1 MRYTQWL
8 FLLISLLAVGG
19 RTSTV
24 WANEAPNTQAA
35 LPITAQQ
42 ATNDATNVYYQ
53 FNYTGAFTYFRVY
66 IDTDQNVATGFQT
79 NSIGANYL
87 LENNNLYAYTGAGTN
102 WSWRL
107 IKAVAYT
114 NAGGLAKWTV
124 VRADIGESATPN
136 QADLIFQVEAPLAST
151 AKLTQIYSGVT
162 PPTVTPTRTPST
174 TPTRTPSATPT
185 RTPTATTTP
194 TPTPTP
200 TVATKTVTYS
210 GTTALFGNPERGF
223 YRYFESRGTAPVT
236 WAVADFQN
244 TNAVSW
250 LSAAEEATLTQAY
263 CIFYLDSFLKSN
275 ISATFLTHIQAN
287 LANVRAAGRKCILRF
302 AYTDN
307 STDANNNGIPD
318 LLENPQLDTEPDL
331 PQLLAHIDQL
341 TPILQAN
348 ADVIAVLQAGFIGL
362 WGEWYY
368 TDHFVDTPTQPDVV
382 SATQYERR
390 KTVVQK
396 LLSVLPA
403 TRMVAVRTPLLKQK
417 MFNRTTPITAA
428 EAYQNTAV
436 ARIGFH
442 NDAFLNA
449 YGDGGTFQ
457 SNADRTFLQSESVY
471 LSMGGEI
478 NEPET
483 GAPARTCA
491 ATLSEM
497 ALYHWSYI
505 NTDYYIPVLQSWQT
519 NGCIHNVNTIAGS
532 ILDRLGYRF
541 VLKQGIYPTTARP
554 GGALTVRIDLVNEG
568 FAAPYNPRDV
578 YLVLQK
584 VGATTLFK
592 AKLPD
597 DPRLWLAN
605 GQSYTIN
612 RTINL
617 PTTLA
622 TGQYT
627 LALQLS
633 DPAST
638 LSSRPE
644 YAIRFA
650 NANLW
655 NAALGMNNL
664 LHTLNVVNTT
674 TAAADVAS
682 AEGLEFV
689 EVAAPQADL
698 VTNSPPIATHN
709 LFLPLVL
716 R

>member
-1 MRYTQWL
+1 MITFRCTKLLGLL
-8 FLLISLLAVGG
+8 FVIIGFGWGLSGALAN
-19 RTSTV
+19 
-24 WANEAPNTQAA
+24 AAPHAFNGQAT
-35 LPITAQQ
+35 LPITTPQV
-42 ATNDATNVYYQ
+42 TNDASNVYYQ

-66 IDTDQNVATGFQT
+66 IDTDQSITTGFQA
-79 NSIGANYL
+79 NGIGANYL
-87 LENNNLYAYTGAGTN
+87 LENNNLYANTGTGTN

-107 IKAVAYT
+107 VKVVAYS
-114 NAGGLAKWTV
+114 NAGGLARWTV

-136 QADLIFQVEAPLAST
+136 QADLIFQVEAPLTST
-151 AKLTQIYSGVT
+151 AKFTHVYSSVT
-162 PPTVTPTRTPST
+162 PPTVTPTRTPT
-174 TPTRTPSATPT
+174 LTPT
-185 RTPTATTTP
+185 RTPTATPSP
-194 TPTPTP
+194 TPTPAST
-200 TVATKTVTYS
+200 TKTVTYS
-210 GTTALFGNPERGF
+210 GTTALFSNPERGF
-223 YRYFESRGTAPVT
+223 YRYFESRGTAPVNWT
-236 WAVADFQN
+236 VADFQN

-263 CIFYLDSFLKSN
+263 CIFYLDAFLKSN
-275 ISATFLTHIQAN
+275 ISTTFLTHIQAN

-331 PQLLAHIDQL
+331 PQLLTHIDQL

-348 ADVIAVLQAGFIGL
+348 ADVITVLQAGFIGL

-368 TDHFVDTPTQPDVV
+368 TDHFVDNPTQPDVV
-382 SATQYERR
+382 SATQVERR

-396 LLSVLPA
+396 LLTALPA

-417 MFNRTTPITAA
+417 IANRTTPITAG

-457 SNADRTFLQSESVY
+457 SDADRAFLQSESVY

-491 ATLSEM
+491 AALSAM
-497 ALYHWSYI
+497 AQYHWSYI

-519 NGCIHNVNTIAGS
+519 NGCIHNVNNTAGS

-541 VLKQGIYPTTARP
+541 VLRQGIYPTTAQP
-554 GGALTVRIDLVNEG
+554 GGAITVRIDLVNEG
-568 FAAPYNPRDV
+568 FAAPFNPRDV

-584 VGATTLFK
+584 VGTTTLFK

-597 DPRLWLAN
+597 DPRRWLAN
-605 GQSYTIN
+605 GQTYTIN
-612 RTINL
+612 RAITL
-617 PTTLA
+617 PPTLA
-622 TGQYT
+622 VGQYS
-627 LALQLS
+627 LSLQLP

-638 LSSRPE
+638 LSNRPE
-644 YAIRFA
+644 YAIRLA

-655 NAALGMNNL
+655 NAALGSNDL
-664 LHTLNVVNTT
+664 RHTLNVTT
-674 TAAADVAS
+674 SATAAATVDN
-682 AEGLEFV
+682 AEGLALV
-689 EVAAPQADL
+689 EVAAPL
-698 VTNSPPIATHN
+698 NSAEPIANTPDAVKHT
-709 LFLPLVL
+709 LFLPLVVTK
-716 R
+716 